1 MSDVNVLG
9 CHNVLAG
16 VGTVWV
22 WVWVDRLAPTS
33 QHSQS
38 LSSSSTINH
47 WRHIEANVD
56 TQLPDVVYNI
66 TATCRCTRHSRQH
79 SRRHVVQSCCHS
91 FHTDTD
97 RLDGA
102 QTQRAQT
109 SAKASN
115 LNQKWSGIR
124 ISISGLIWVQIQM
137 SAASLSHFAEC
148 RENWLMT
155 VRNNKS
161 SKITSQRVCRWATPA
176 SDQISLTSA
185 DYICSN
191 AADKQTAWM
200 TVKPNRSHNVRLG
213 GRT

>member
-16 VGTVWV
+16 VGTVWVWV

-91 FHTDTD
+91 FHTATDRLDGAQTQSHSFHTATD

-124 ISISGLIWVQIQM
+124 ISISGLIWVQIKM

-161 SKITSQRVCRWATPA
+161 SKITSQRVCPLGYTCQR
-176 SDQISLTSA
+176 
-185 DYICSN
+185 SN
-191 AADKQTAWM
+191 FTDIGWL
-200 TVKPNRSHNVRLG
+200 HL
-213 GRT
+213 